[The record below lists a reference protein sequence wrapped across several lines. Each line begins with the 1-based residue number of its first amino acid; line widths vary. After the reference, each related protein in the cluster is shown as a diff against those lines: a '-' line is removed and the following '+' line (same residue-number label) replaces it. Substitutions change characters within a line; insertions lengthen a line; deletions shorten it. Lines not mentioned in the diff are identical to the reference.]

1 MVIFV
6 FHLYKQRYLNL
17 NQGDLDSDFV
27 ITVKNLSTD
36 IKLIKRAYYIIII
49 IIKSL
54 FVATL
59 ALKKKLF
66 R

>member
-17 NQGDLDSDFV
+17 KQGDLDSDFV
-27 ITVKNLSTD
+27 IIVKNLSTD
-36 IKLIKRAYYIIII
+36 IKLIKRAYYIIIT
-49 IIKSL
+49 KSL

>member
-17 NQGDLDSDFV
+17 NQGDLDSDFI

-36 IKLIKRAYYIIII
+36 IFCVDENWN
-49 IIKSL
+49 S
-54 FVATL
+54 
-59 ALKKKLF
+59 KKIESKHRL
-66 R
+66 